1 MFILIL
7 TMEPPAKRRKYK
19 ASMNAPICHFVYMCR
34 SADRSINKR
43 HHVAVIVTELS
54 LD

>member
-19 ASMNAPICHFVYMCR
+19 ASMNAPICRFVFVCR
-34 SADRSINKR
+34 SADP
-43 HHVAVIVTELS
+43 VIGAFTKGNML
-54 LD
+54 L